1 MHKKQK
7 PIDQEWPLSNLSIT
21 SYVEVERE
29 KLGLRGNREVRGQ
42 EGGGQKGWHEGKSS
56 FSFIFCPIRFGEED

>member
-29 KLGLRGNREVRGQ
+29 KLGLRGNREVRGE
-42 EGGGQKGWHEGKSS
+42 EGEGTMPVDLKWFPGEGEWQGG
-56 FSFIFCPIRFGEED
+56 